1 MKHEPFNPS
10 HFYHLFNRGNNKE
23 NIFKSEANY
32 SCFLKL
38 IKKHLLP
45 ICDIYAYC
53 LLPNH
58 FHLIIKIKD
67 KNELPENINTGERK
81 LHQPFSNLFNAYTK
95 AMNKKHQR
103 AGSLFQEHLKRIKVD
118 NEEYLQKLIVYVHT
132 NPSHHSISNF
142 ENYMHSSY
150 ESLKSNKPTLLK
162 REEVLHL
169 FGGIE
174 NFKYVHQTKKEY
186 IEALNEYLLE

>member
-1 MKHEPFNPS
+1 MKQESFNPS
-10 HFYHLFNRGNNKE
+10 HFYHIFNRGNNKE

-32 SCFLKL
+32 SYFLQL
-38 IKKHLLP
+38 VKKYLLSV
-45 ICDIYAYC
+45 CDIYAYC

-67 KNELPENINTGERK
+67 DNELPENIRKKERK

-103 AGSLFQEHLKRIKVD
+103 TGSLFQEHLKRIKID
-118 NEEYLQKLIVYVHT
+118 NEEYLQNLIVYVHT
-132 NPSHHSISNF
+132 NPAHHSISNF

-150 ESLKSNKPTLLK
+150 ESFKSNKPTLLK
-162 REEVLHL
+162 RKEVLNL
-169 FGGIE
+169 FDGVE
-174 NFKYVHQTKKEY
+174 NFKCVHQIKKEY
-186 IEALNEYLLE
+186 IETLKEYLLE